1 MGELLLSSRHVAW
14 IDRYTQEE
22 IGISGAVLMENAG
35 RALWERFCSA
45 VPDIPAGNAAL
56 VICAGRGNNGGDAL
70 VAGRYAFSAGCTPH
84 IITLTADLGALATK
98 QWQILER
105 LGVTRLVWEEQK
117 DLCAAVLRE
126 SNWIMDGVLGTGMNG
141 VAREP
146 ALSLI
151 REINASPAAVVA
163 VDVPSGISDTTPAHA
178 ETVISDITI
187 CTGPRRIP
195 LYSGTLRDR
204 CGTIETV
211 DPGFPPAVVARS
223 FADQSIA
230 PPQLEDP
237 HAVLR
242 RNSSFLAVPSD
253 AHKGVR
259 GTIGVIGGGVGTT
272 GAPVLAARGALA
284 TGAGMARIC
293 GVASPAAPAA
303 IMTVPDSPAARDEL
317 IQWARGL
324 VIGPGWVAAE
334 REDLYE
340 TVLAA
345 AGASRPLVIDAS
357 ALRLLSPDMAPTLST
372 ALSGGSVV
380 FTPHPGEMAHLAG
393 WPVENVLSHPE
404 GAIRKVQERW
414 PVTVILKGSVVWIA
428 SPGGAARVLDGR
440 CPALAT
446 AGSGDILAGMVA
458 TLLLRADVTEAAV
471 TAVALHQI
479 AGTQLFAQRGWF
491 IADDLVDT
499 IAREAGREYR

>member
-1 MGELLLSSRHVAW
+1 MGELLLSSRQVAW

-35 RALWERFCSA
+35 RALWERFCSV
-45 VPDIPAGNAAL
+45 VPDIPAGTAAL

-70 VAGRYAFSAGCTPH
+70 VAGRYALSAGCTPR
-84 IITLTADLGALATK
+84 IITLTVELGELATQ
-98 QWQILER
+98 QWKILER
-105 LGVTRLVWEEQK
+105 LGVTRLVWEEQQ

-126 SNWIMDGVLGTGMNG
+126 SNWIMDGLLGTGMNG

-178 ETVISDITI
+178 ETVTSDITI
-187 CTGPRRIP
+187 CTGPRRVP
-195 LYSGTLRDR
+195 LYSGILRNR
-204 CGTIETV
+204 CGTIHTV

-223 FADQSIA
+223 FANESIA
-230 PPQLEDP
+230 PPRLEEP
-237 HAVLR
+237 SAVLR
-242 RNSSFLAVPSD
+242 RNATLRSVPPD

-259 GTIGVIGGGVGTT
+259 GTIGVLGGGVGAT
-272 GAPVLAARGALA
+272 GAPVLASRGALA
-284 TGAGMARIC
+284 VGAGMARIC
-293 GVASPAAPAA
+293 GVATAAVPAA
-303 IMTVPDSPAARDEL
+303 IMTVPYSPAARDEL
-317 IQWARGL
+317 IQWAQGL
-324 VIGPGWVAAE
+324 VIGPGWVTAE

-345 AGASRPLVIDAS
+345 AGASRPLVLDAS
-357 ALRLLSPDMAPTLST
+357 ALRLLSPDMTPTLST

-393 WPVENVLSHPE
+393 CSIEDVLSQPE
-404 GAIRKVQERW
+404 DTIRRVQERW

-428 SPGGAARVLDGR
+428 APDGPARVLDGR

-446 AGSGDILAGMVA
+446 AGSGDILAGVVA

-471 TAVALHQI
+471 TAVALHQV
-479 AGTQLFAQRGWF
+479 AGAKLFAQSGWF